1 MERHYF
7 KTVVALLWLLTVPSL
22 ATAQTDTMNYVK
34 SEAFINGSGGKVTT
48 VQYYDGLGRPT
59 LTATNS
65 IGKDSIYVYT
75 RLQYD
80 YGDRISEQSIR
91 AYGGTTPVYTTNLN
105 WLYTDT
111 HRSTTY
117 TYDALDRV
125 TIEKGPGDLWH
136 NNSRFK
142 RSAYLLNSASEV
154 KLYTVSGNTLSHSSQ
169 NPYYGQGKLTVEQF
183 TDENNHVSKVYKDMQ
198 GRTVMERRVN
208 GSVNY
213 DTYYVYD
220 YLGNLRYV
228 LPPKACDSMTNGSWT
243 IGSTAV
249 KQYGYYYEYDTRG
262 RCTKK
267 QLPGCDYMTMTYD
280 TDDRLITSQDGNQRQ
295 GSSPTTTYYEYD
307 TLGRQTVMGIK
318 YPSGSK
324 IPLLETFYD
333 DYTFLTSTESG
344 MVGFDSNNGYE
355 STYASA
361 KGLQTGSR
369 VHHLNSPSSYEVTT
383 MYYNAY
389 GEMIQQRS
397 TNHLSGNDDNYI
409 QYNHYTG
416 KELYHKHI
424 HSASGQT
431 THTEVYTYEYD
442 AADQLHYIKHKLDNN
457 SQVTLSTLTYDYIG
471 RVASKGSSV
480 STQTYSY
487 NIRDWMKKIES
498 TQFKEY
504 ISYNE
509 TSDSHVIPTNK
520 FYNGNIG
527 AVAWRAGSETANRVY
542 QFNYNALD
550 WLTAA
555 TYSGTGGYSTTYSYD
570 KMGNLQT
577 LLRYGKLN
585 DTSFPPIDNL
595 TFTYTGNQVTR
606 IDDSGYTPTYT
617 GAFNFVNG
625 ASQSGE
631 YTYDQNGNLTKD
643 LNKNISSISYNLLNL
658 PTNIT
663 YSSGKSA
670 AYIYDATGRKLR
682 TSYKASASATPV
694 PTDYCGNMIY
704 ENGVLKQILVDG
716 GYMTVTGTPFYY
728 YYLQDHLGSNRVVV
742 NTGGTAIQINHYYP
756 FGGLFGESTGN
767 TVQRF
772 RYNGK
777 EFDRTHGID
786 WYDYGAR
793 HMTPDAG
800 RFTTIDPMA
809 EKYYNISP
817 YAYCANNPLRYID
830 PDGKEDYEVNKDGYI
845 RKRNSILRKILS
857 LLGKNDDKDRVYIGD
872 TKDPIQSYPRGTI
885 NLKDNN
891 KDNTIVEIK
900 DNQNAESFFQ
910 TMINNTDVE
919 WANIRHSLNGNTSNT
934 IVNEHDDNEVTSS
947 VIIMDSYTKE
957 GQHISLFEHS
967 HPLEKDF
974 KYNGMPNLPP
984 IYPPSDYDIKMARN
998 HPKTLMRVFDI
1009 YNKKIYNYDGNGIK
1023 KIYKYKR

>member
-1 MERHYF
+1 MERHHF
-7 KTVVALLWLLTVPSL
+7 KTVIALLWLLTVPSL
-22 ATAQTDTMNYVK
+22 VMAQTATENYVK
-34 SEAFINGSGGKVTT
+34 SEAFINGNGGKVTT

-59 LTATNS
+59 LNATNS
-65 IGKDSIYVYT
+65 MGKNGNYVYT
-75 RLQYD
+75 LQQYD
-80 YGDRISEQSIR
+80 HGDRVSEQSIR
-91 AYGGTTPVYTTNLN
+91 AYGGTTPVYTTSLN
-105 WLYTDT
+105 WMDTDT

-136 NNSRFK
+136 NNGRFK
-142 RSAYLLNSASEV
+142 RTAYLLNSTSEV
-154 KLYTVSGNTLSHSSQ
+154 KLYTVSGNTLTHNSQ
-169 NPYYGQGKLTVEQF
+169 NPYYGQGKLTVVKSL
-183 TDENNHVSKVYKDMQ
+183 DEDSCETRVYTDMQ
-198 GRTVMERRVN
+198 GRTVMERRINV
-208 GSVNY
+208 SVNY

-228 LPPKACDSMTNGSWT
+228 LPPKACDNMTNDSWT
-243 IGSTAV
+243 MSSTPV
-249 KQYGYYYEYDTRG
+249 QQYGYYYEYDTRG

-280 TDDRLITSQDGNQRQ
+280 TDDRLIASQDGKQRNS
-295 GSSPTTTYYEYD
+295 SSPTTTYYEYD

-333 DYTFLTSTESG
+333 DYTFLTSTETTK
-344 MVGFDSNNGYE
+344 VGFDSNNGYE

-369 VHHLNSPSSYEVTT
+369 VHHLDSPSSYEVTT

-431 THTEVYTYEYD
+431 THTEVYTYVYD
-442 AADQLHYIKHKLDNN
+442 QADQLQYIRHKLDNN

-480 STQTYSY
+480 STQTYGY
-487 NIRDWMKKIES
+487 NIRDWQKSIYS
-498 TQFKEY
+498 TNFEEY
-504 ISYNE
+504 IGYNE
-509 TSDSHVIPTNK
+509 TSGDIVPTNK
-520 FYNGNIG
+520 YYSGNIG
-527 AVAWRAGSETANRVY
+527 AVKWKTGNETKTRG
-542 QFNYNALD
+542 YNFTYNKLG
-550 WLTAA
+550 WLTRADYQENGSSLSRFRTA
-555 TYSGTGGYSTTYSYD
+555 YWYD
-570 KMGNLQT
+570 KMGNFTSIERWGLQDGGG
-577 LLRYGKLN
+577 Y
-585 DTSFPPIDNL
+585 DYIDDL
-595 TFTYTGNQVTR
+595 EFTYTGNQVKSVEDYET
-606 IDDSGYTPTYT
+606 DPTYN
-617 GAFNFVNG
+617 GAFNFVDGANG
-625 ASQSGE
+625 TTE
-631 YTYDQNGNLTKD
+631 YTYDQNGNMTKD

-658 PTNIT
+658 PSNIS

-670 AYIYDATGRKLR
+670 AYIYDATGKKLR
-682 TSYKASASATPV
+682 TSYKASASATAV

-716 GYMTVTGTPFYY
+716 GYMTVTGTPFYF

-742 NTGGTAIQINHYYP
+742 SPAGTATQVNHYYP

-793 HMTPDAG
+793 HMSPDVG
-800 RFTTIDPMA
+800 RFTSVDPMA

-817 YAYCANNPLRYID
+817 YAYCANNPINNIDIKGDSIFVMIENIGAFGFGHLGMLIQNDNGKWAYYSKDGSTEWGGLFGNPKGMKGEFVYSSPEDFFEKMTQEINRNYSEGYLIPSSREEDAKAIEAAVNEIDKTYNPLGSNCAVTVQKALESANKESGLPKNFNNAKDID
-830 PDGKEDYEVNKDGYI
+830 PAAAAIDVIMRGK
-845 RKRNSILRKILS
+845 
-857 LLGKNDDKDRVYIGD
+857 
-872 TKDPIQSYPRGTI
+872 
-885 NLKDNN
+885 
-891 KDNTIVEIK
+891 
-900 DNQNAESFFQ
+900 
-910 TMINNTDVE
+910 
-919 WANIRHSLNGNTSNT
+919 
-934 IVNEHDDNEVTSS
+934 
-947 VIIMDSYTKE
+947 
-957 GQHISLFEHS
+957 
-967 HPLEKDF
+967 
-974 KYNGMPNLPP
+974 LP
-984 IYPPSDYDIKMARN
+984 
-998 HPKTLMRVFDI
+998 TQI
-1009 YNKKIYNYDGNGIK
+1009 YNAIK
-1023 KIYKYKR
+1023 KQNLGSVKKPKRR